1 MDNESVHKSGQK
13 KCTHKMD
20 KKSVHTKMGTS
31 DQIVIINRIWS
42 WGGHAVV
49 TLWSCRDEESRDN
62 QNWWHI
68 PQLKVAEDI
77 QCETLEKYC
86 VKVDRPDLT

>member
-31 DQIVIINRIWS
+31 DQIVIINRKLYAYSKKI
-42 WGGHAVV
+42 
-49 TLWSCRDEESRDN
+49 TYEKR
-62 QNWWHI
+62 
-68 PQLKVAEDI
+68 
-77 QCETLEKYC
+77 KYC
-86 VKVDRPDLT
+86 TNYEGLPYSSSSTKFYRKFVSISGWKNEKTTSPSYYT